1 MVTINKLKILSL
13 LILSGILI
21 TPSHIAKAEGIYN
34 VSESDLIKLLEKYKD
49 EEIVLEDGLV
59 LTVGQAINLPID
71 EGWTIYNENVA
82 EIVDGELVGKSVGS
96 TFVSQQTEDTV
107 YILEVC
113 ITEEGISTASY
124 ARSNVKNVD
133 RDYYKVFIDP
143 GHGGVDNGAV
153 QNGVLE
159 DEINLQISK
168 KIEAKLKA
176 KGVEVKMSRYDDTY
190 LSLTDRTYMANKEG
204 SDVFVSIHQNSATN
218 SSAKGIETYYYSTRQ
233 DSKELATD
241 IQNDLIQA
249 TNATDR
255 GVKTANYAVIKTASM
270 SSSLVECGFI
280 SNPTEA
286 QNLSSSSYQD
296 KVAEGIVNGIMD
308 YLNNNVI
315 LNNSGTQKPG
325 DSTTTETVQTGT
337 VKVSNSLNVRSGA
350 GTNYS
355 VLGSLSNGAKV
366 EIVGTSGSWYKIKYG
381 SGYGYVSKDYVTVS
395 SSSNNSSSNSGSSN
409 SGSSNNTTTTP
420 STSTTG
426 TIKVNDTLN
435 VRSGAGTSYSVIGSL
450 KNGAT
455 VEIVETSGSWYKIKY
470 GSGYGYVSKDYVT
483 VSSSSNNSSSNSG
496 SSNSGSSNNTTT
508 TPSTSTTGTIKV
520 NDTLNVRSGAGTSYS
535 VIGSLKNGATV
546 EIVETSGSWYKIKYG
561 SGYGYVSKDYV
572 TVSSSS
578 NNSSSNSGSSNSG
591 SSNNTTTTPS
601 TSTTGTIKVN
611 DTLNVRSG
619 AGTSY
624 SVIGSLKNGATVEIV
639 ETSGSWYKIK
649 YGSGYGYVSKDYVT
663 VSSSSN
669 NSSSNSGS
677 SNSGSSN
684 NTTTTPSTSTT
695 GTIKVNDTL
704 NVRSGAGTSY
714 SVIGSLKNGATVE
727 IVETSGSWYKIKY
740 GSGYGYVSKDYVT
753 VSSSSNN
760 SSSNSGSSN
769 SGSSNNTTTTPST
782 STTGTIKV
790 NDTLNVRSGAGTS
803 YSVIGSLKN
812 GATIEIVE
820 TVNSWYKIKF
830 NNGYGYVSKDY
841 VVLQNRSIAE
851 NVAMKEGTVVTVALK
866 VRESNNFES
875 DIIGTIA
882 MGEKISVLEDN
893 GEWSKISYKQS
904 NGYILNEYVDF
915 NIA

>member
-124 ARSNVKNVD
+124 TRSNVKNVD

-420 STSTTG
+420 STSITG
-426 TIKVNDTLN
+426 TIKVNDALN

-483 VSSSSNNSSSNSG
+483 VSSSNNNS
-496 SSNSGSSNNTTT
+496 
-508 TPSTSTTGTIKV
+508 
-520 NDTLNVRSGAGTSYS
+520 
-535 VIGSLKNGATV
+535 
-546 EIVETSGSWYKIKYG
+546 
-561 SGYGYVSKDYV
+561 
-572 TVSSSS
+572 
-578 NNSSSNSGSSNSG
+578 
-591 SSNNTTTTPS
+591 
-601 TSTTGTIKVN
+601 
-611 DTLNVRSG
+611 
-619 AGTSY
+619 
-624 SVIGSLKNGATVEIV
+624 
-639 ETSGSWYKIK
+639 
-649 YGSGYGYVSKDYVT
+649 
-663 VSSSSN
+663 
-669 NSSSNSGS
+669 
-677 SNSGSSN
+677 
-684 NTTTTPSTSTT
+684 
-695 GTIKVNDTL
+695 
-704 NVRSGAGTSY
+704 
-714 SVIGSLKNGATVE
+714 
-727 IVETSGSWYKIKY
+727 
-740 GSGYGYVSKDYVT
+740 
-753 VSSSSNN
+753 
-760 SSSNSGSSN
+760 
-769 SGSSNNTTTTPST
+769 SSNNTTTTPST

>member
-450 KNGAT
+450 KNGAKVEIVGTSGSWYKIKYGSGYGYVSKDYVTVSSSSNNSSSNSGSSNSGSSNNTITTPSTSTTGTIKVNDTLNVRSGAGTSYSVIGSLKNGAT

-520 NDTLNVRSGAGTSYS
+520 NNALNVRSGAGTSYS

-663 VSSSSN
+663 VSSSNN
-669 NSSSNSGS
+669 NS
-677 SNSGSSN
+677 SSN

-695 GTIKVNDTL
+695 GTIKVN
-704 NVRSGAGTSY
+704 NA
-714 SVIGSLKNGATVE
+714 
-727 IVETSGSWYKIKY
+727 
-740 GSGYGYVSKDYVT
+740 
-753 VSSSSNN
+753 
-760 SSSNSGSSN
+760 
-769 SGSSNNTTTTPST
+769 
-782 STTGTIKV
+782 
-790 NDTLNVRSGAGTS
+790 LNVRSGAGTS

>member
-409 SGSSNNTTTTP
+409 SGSSNNTITTP

-496 SSNSGSSNNTTT
+496 SSNSGSSNNTIT

-520 NDTLNVRSGAGTSYS
+520 NDTLNVRSGAGTSYSVIGSLKNGVTVEIVETSGSWYKIKYGSGYGYVSKDYVTVSSSNNNSSSNNTTTTPSTSTTTGIIKVNNALNVRSGAGTSYS

-591 SSNNTTTTPS
+591 SSNNT
-601 TSTTGTIKVN
+601 I
-611 DTLNVRSG
+611 
-619 AGTSY
+619 
-624 SVIGSLKNGATVEIV
+624 
-639 ETSGSWYKIK
+639 
-649 YGSGYGYVSKDYVT
+649 
-663 VSSSSN
+663 
-669 NSSSNSGS
+669 
-677 SNSGSSN
+677 
-684 NTTTTPSTSTT
+684 
-695 GTIKVNDTL
+695 
-704 NVRSGAGTSY
+704 
-714 SVIGSLKNGATVE
+714 
-727 IVETSGSWYKIKY
+727 
-740 GSGYGYVSKDYVT
+740 
-753 VSSSSNN
+753 
-760 SSSNSGSSN
+760 
-769 SGSSNNTTTTPST
+769 TTPST

>member
-409 SGSSNNTTTTP
+409 SGSSNNTITTP

-483 VSSSSNNSSSNSG
+483 VSSSNNNS
-496 SSNSGSSNNTTT
+496 SSNNTTT
-508 TPSTSTTGTIKV
+508 TPSTSTTTGIIKV
-520 NDTLNVRSGAGTSYS
+520 NDA
-535 VIGSLKNGATV
+535 
-546 EIVETSGSWYKIKYG
+546 
-561 SGYGYVSKDYV
+561 
-572 TVSSSS
+572 
-578 NNSSSNSGSSNSG
+578 
-591 SSNNTTTTPS
+591 
-601 TSTTGTIKVN
+601 
-611 DTLNVRSG
+611 
-619 AGTSY
+619 
-624 SVIGSLKNGATVEIV
+624 
-639 ETSGSWYKIK
+639 
-649 YGSGYGYVSKDYVT
+649 
-663 VSSSSN
+663 
-669 NSSSNSGS
+669 
-677 SNSGSSN
+677 
-684 NTTTTPSTSTT
+684 
-695 GTIKVNDTL
+695 
-704 NVRSGAGTSY
+704 
-714 SVIGSLKNGATVE
+714 
-727 IVETSGSWYKIKY
+727 
-740 GSGYGYVSKDYVT
+740 
-753 VSSSSNN
+753 
-760 SSSNSGSSN
+760 
-769 SGSSNNTTTTPST
+769 
-782 STTGTIKV
+782 
-790 NDTLNVRSGAGTS
+790 LNVRSGAGTS

>member
-124 ARSNVKNVD
+124 TRSNVKNVD

-420 STSTTG
+420 STSITG
-426 TIKVNDTLN
+426 TIKVNDALN

-572 TVSSSS
+572 TVSSSN
-578 NNSSSNSGSSNSG
+578 NNS

-601 TSTTGTIKVN
+601 TSITTGIIKVN
-611 DTLNVRSG
+611 N
-619 AGTSY
+619 A
-624 SVIGSLKNGATVEIV
+624 
-639 ETSGSWYKIK
+639 
-649 YGSGYGYVSKDYVT
+649 
-663 VSSSSN
+663 
-669 NSSSNSGS
+669 
-677 SNSGSSN
+677 
-684 NTTTTPSTSTT
+684 
-695 GTIKVNDTL
+695 L

>member
-420 STSTTG
+420 STSITG
-426 TIKVNDTLN
+426 TIKVNDALN

-496 SSNSGSSNNTTT
+496 SSNSGSSNNTIT

-520 NDTLNVRSGAGTSYS
+520 NDTLNVRSGAGTSYSVIGSLKNGATVEIVETSGSWYKIKYGSGYGYVSKDYVTVSSSNNNSSSNNTTTTPSTSTTTGIIKVNNALNVRSGAGTSYS

-591 SSNNTTTTPS
+591 SSNNT
-601 TSTTGTIKVN
+601 I
-611 DTLNVRSG
+611 
-619 AGTSY
+619 
-624 SVIGSLKNGATVEIV
+624 
-639 ETSGSWYKIK
+639 
-649 YGSGYGYVSKDYVT
+649 
-663 VSSSSN
+663 
-669 NSSSNSGS
+669 
-677 SNSGSSN
+677 
-684 NTTTTPSTSTT
+684 
-695 GTIKVNDTL
+695 
-704 NVRSGAGTSY
+704 
-714 SVIGSLKNGATVE
+714 
-727 IVETSGSWYKIKY
+727 
-740 GSGYGYVSKDYVT
+740 
-753 VSSSSNN
+753 
-760 SSSNSGSSN
+760 
-769 SGSSNNTTTTPST
+769 TTPST

>member
-409 SGSSNNTTTTP
+409 SGSSNNTITTP

-483 VSSSSNNSSSNSG
+483 VSSSNNNS
-496 SSNSGSSNNTTT
+496 
-508 TPSTSTTGTIKV
+508 
-520 NDTLNVRSGAGTSYS
+520 
-535 VIGSLKNGATV
+535 
-546 EIVETSGSWYKIKYG
+546 
-561 SGYGYVSKDYV
+561 
-572 TVSSSS
+572 
-578 NNSSSNSGSSNSG
+578 
-591 SSNNTTTTPS
+591 
-601 TSTTGTIKVN
+601 
-611 DTLNVRSG
+611 
-619 AGTSY
+619 
-624 SVIGSLKNGATVEIV
+624 
-639 ETSGSWYKIK
+639 
-649 YGSGYGYVSKDYVT
+649 
-663 VSSSSN
+663 
-669 NSSSNSGS
+669 
-677 SNSGSSN
+677 
-684 NTTTTPSTSTT
+684 
-695 GTIKVNDTL
+695 
-704 NVRSGAGTSY
+704 
-714 SVIGSLKNGATVE
+714 
-727 IVETSGSWYKIKY
+727 
-740 GSGYGYVSKDYVT
+740 
-753 VSSSSNN
+753 
-760 SSSNSGSSN
+760 
-769 SGSSNNTTTTPST
+769 SSNNTTTTPST

>member
-395 SSSNNSSSNSGSSN
+395 SSNNNS
-409 SGSSNNTTTTP
+409 SSNNTTTTP
-420 STSTTG
+420 STSTTTG
-426 TIKVNDTLN
+426 IIKVNNALN

-496 SSNSGSSNNTTT
+496 SSNSGSSNNT
-508 TPSTSTTGTIKV
+508 I
-520 NDTLNVRSGAGTSYS
+520 
-535 VIGSLKNGATV
+535 
-546 EIVETSGSWYKIKYG
+546 
-561 SGYGYVSKDYV
+561 
-572 TVSSSS
+572 
-578 NNSSSNSGSSNSG
+578 
-591 SSNNTTTTPS
+591 
-601 TSTTGTIKVN
+601 
-611 DTLNVRSG
+611 
-619 AGTSY
+619 
-624 SVIGSLKNGATVEIV
+624 
-639 ETSGSWYKIK
+639 
-649 YGSGYGYVSKDYVT
+649 
-663 VSSSSN
+663 
-669 NSSSNSGS
+669 
-677 SNSGSSN
+677 
-684 NTTTTPSTSTT
+684 
-695 GTIKVNDTL
+695 
-704 NVRSGAGTSY
+704 
-714 SVIGSLKNGATVE
+714 
-727 IVETSGSWYKIKY
+727 
-740 GSGYGYVSKDYVT
+740 
-753 VSSSSNN
+753 
-760 SSSNSGSSN
+760 
-769 SGSSNNTTTTPST
+769 TTPST

>member
-124 ARSNVKNVD
+124 TRSNVKNVD

-483 VSSSSNNSSSNSG
+483 VSSSNNNS
-496 SSNSGSSNNTTT
+496 SSNNTTT
-508 TPSTSTTGTIKV
+508 TPSTSITTGIIKV
-520 NDTLNVRSGAGTSYS
+520 NNALNVRSGAGTSYS

-591 SSNNTTTTPS
+591 SSNNT
-601 TSTTGTIKVN
+601 I
-611 DTLNVRSG
+611 
-619 AGTSY
+619 
-624 SVIGSLKNGATVEIV
+624 
-639 ETSGSWYKIK
+639 
-649 YGSGYGYVSKDYVT
+649 
-663 VSSSSN
+663 
-669 NSSSNSGS
+669 
-677 SNSGSSN
+677 
-684 NTTTTPSTSTT
+684 
-695 GTIKVNDTL
+695 
-704 NVRSGAGTSY
+704 
-714 SVIGSLKNGATVE
+714 
-727 IVETSGSWYKIKY
+727 
-740 GSGYGYVSKDYVT
+740 
-753 VSSSSNN
+753 
-760 SSSNSGSSN
+760 
-769 SGSSNNTTTTPST
+769 TTPST

>member
-409 SGSSNNTTTTP
+409 SGSSNNTITTP

-483 VSSSSNNSSSNSG
+483 VSSSNNNS
-496 SSNSGSSNNTTT
+496 SSNNTTT
-508 TPSTSTTGTIKV
+508 TPSTSTTTGIIKV
-520 NDTLNVRSGAGTSYS
+520 NDALNVRSGAGTSYS
-535 VIGSLKNGATV
+535 VIGSLKN
-546 EIVETSGSWYKIKYG
+546 
-561 SGYGYVSKDYV
+561 D
-572 TVSSSS
+572 
-578 NNSSSNSGSSNSG
+578 
-591 SSNNTTTTPS
+591 
-601 TSTTGTIKVN
+601 
-611 DTLNVRSG
+611 
-619 AGTSY
+619 
-624 SVIGSLKNGATVEIV
+624 
-639 ETSGSWYKIK
+639 
-649 YGSGYGYVSKDYVT
+649 
-663 VSSSSN
+663 
-669 NSSSNSGS
+669 
-677 SNSGSSN
+677 
-684 NTTTTPSTSTT
+684 
-695 GTIKVNDTL
+695 
-704 NVRSGAGTSY
+704 
-714 SVIGSLKNGATVE
+714 
-727 IVETSGSWYKIKY
+727 
-740 GSGYGYVSKDYVT
+740 
-753 VSSSSNN
+753 
-760 SSSNSGSSN
+760 
-769 SGSSNNTTTTPST
+769 
-782 STTGTIKV
+782 
-790 NDTLNVRSGAGTS
+790 
-803 YSVIGSLKN
+803 
-812 GATIEIVE
+812 ATIEIVE

-866 VRESNNFES
+866 VRESKNFES